1 MAMVTTII
9 ACAFLLICSGA
20 FATVYQW
27 TDSQGVVHMT
37 DDADKV
43 PARYRK
49 VMKVKEIDTGENIL
63 PATEP
68 GTTVPSSGGANP
80 QEGREGLLYGGHD
93 MKWWV
98 DSFREARGNLNDLN
112 DQIVDKKKNL
122 EELHRKRV
130 LYQKPSDRVAYYEL
144 LDQIAKD
151 EEQVK
156 VLQQKLLDL
165 GSKADEAGVP
175 QGWRQ

>member
-1 MAMVTTII
+1 MPRVTTII

-49 VMKVKEIDTGENIL
+49 VMKVKEIDAGENIL
-63 PATEP
+63 PAAEP
-68 GTTVPSSGGANP
+68 GATVPSGGANP
-80 QEGREGLLYGGHD
+80 QEGLLYGGHD
-93 MKWWV
+93 MKWWA
-98 DSFREARGNLNDLN
+98 DSFREAQGNLKDLN

-130 LYQKPSDRVAYYEL
+130 LYQKPSDRVAYYGLMDE
-144 LDQIAKD
+144 IAKD